1 MSRTPYGTR
10 SRYDAMLP
18 ASPRLRSLPTVTTP
32 ARVLAAPPG
41 NDKKQSKWRTTPLS
55 SKQRDVSFFFFFQLP
70 PTCGPCM
77 ARDTVRPTTVTARH
91 RTSWHNFAL
100 SRVAPYSIY
109 SASTAR
115 DFTVGHQYCHHRYL
129 ATSSASTAVPSRHH
143 GSLPHYRLDSAF
155 HQSTMGKSARYK
167 PLRSDVRPGSRLYS
181 YGGRYPDRFC
191 TLVRLTKSKMVV
203 AIDDDDVDE
212 RCVNRESFTDAANAP
227 IPDPASQSVPA
238 VVAPAPPSPAP
249 IQPSAP
255 SHGSAYHDPS
265 LPQPPTPTDSLVVRG
280 SRIPVCELIEKEP
293 VLYHR
298 FLLCCTSFA
307 AAGVNPGTGFP
318 AFLQHV
324 NMAPPPP
331 SAVVPRTG
339 PPVATSRLPS
349 PPSPGS
355 GHSPHLSTSD
365 TTDSIPSLPCTSQ
378 CLPACSRSPQ
388 ARPIPS
394 PRFPLQ
400 SSNSNR
406 RGIVRYYGYLAYIVS
421 DPLCYRFGSHGRC
434 LSFACSRTRRV

>member
-1 MSRTPYGTR
+1 
-10 SRYDAMLP
+10 
-18 ASPRLRSLPTVTTP
+18 
-32 ARVLAAPPG
+32 
-41 NDKKQSKWRTTPLS
+41 
-55 SKQRDVSFFFFFQLP
+55 
-70 PTCGPCM
+70 M
-77 ARDTVRPTTVTARH
+77 ARDTVWPTTVTARH

-115 DFTVGHQYCHHRYL
+115 NFTVGHQYCHHRYL

-143 GSLPHYRLDSAF
+143 GSLPHYHLDYAF
-155 HQSTMGKSARYK
+155 HQSTMGKSVRYK

-238 VVAPAPPSPAP
+238 VVAPLRPAPPSPAP

-255 SHGSAYHDPS
+255 SHGSAYPDPS

-307 AAGVNPGTGFP
+307 AAGVDPGTGFP
-318 AFLQHV
+318 AFLQHI

-349 PPSPGS
+349 PPP
-355 GHSPHLSTSD
+355 PARA
-365 TTDSIPSLPCTSQ
+365 ILPTFR
-378 CLPACSRSPQ
+378 PPTP
-388 ARPIPS
+388 PIPS
-394 PRFPLQ
+394 PRSRARLNACQLAAEALRHVPSPVPDFL
-400 SSNSNR
+400 SN
-406 RGIVRYYGYLAYIVS
+406 LPTQT
-421 DPLCYRFGSHGRC
+421 DEE
-434 LSFACSRTRRV
+434 